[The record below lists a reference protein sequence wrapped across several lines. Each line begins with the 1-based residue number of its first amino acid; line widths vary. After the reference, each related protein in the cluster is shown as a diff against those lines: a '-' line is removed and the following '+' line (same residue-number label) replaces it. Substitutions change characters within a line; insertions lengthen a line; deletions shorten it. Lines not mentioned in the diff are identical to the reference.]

1 MRITEIR
8 ALHLRLDKVLAEADG
23 TQECL
28 LIRVTTDSGLVGWGE
43 VVSSSYV
50 AKAVIDAPRAAP
62 FRHGL
67 AVSLVGEDPLDSDA
81 CYRKMIRD
89 TAWLGPGGV
98 VRHAISGID
107 MALWDIRAQSEGVP
121 LWKLL
126 GGSRTVD
133 CYASVLWP
141 RDPQQIAALARR
153 FVEEGYR
160 AVKFGWG
167 PMGPDPVLDEEL
179 VAAARSSLGPS
190 VRLMVDAGRAWD
202 VDTALA
208 RVEAFAPHDVA
219 WLEEALDP
227 YDLQGYRLLAKLSEM
242 PIACGEMHAL
252 ESEFEA
258 LLKCDLAYV
267 QPDLGRVG
275 GFTGALSIERAAAA
289 SGSTRL
295 VPHAFGT
302 SVLLSA
308 SAAFASRQ
316 DARLTELTRTTSPLA
331 RDLVR
336 PDFVFRDGMITLGD
350 RPGLGVELDADVL
363 SRYLIR

>member
-1 MRITEIR
+1 MRIAGIET
-8 ALHLRLDKVLAEADG
+8 LHLRLDRVLAEADG

-28 LIRVTTDSGLVGWGE
+28 LVRVTTDTGLTGWGE
-43 VVSSSYV
+43 VVSSSHV
-50 AKAVIDAPRAAP
+50 AKAVINAPMAAP

-67 AVSLVGEDPLDSDA
+67 AVSLFGEDPLDIDA

-89 TAWLGPGGV
+89 TSWLGPGGV

-107 MALWDIRAQSEGVP
+107 MALWDIRAQSLGLP

-126 GGSRTVD
+126 QGSPMVR

-141 RDPQQIAALARR
+141 RDPEQIPKLADR
-153 FVEEGYR
+153 FVSHGYT

-167 PMGPDPVLDEEL
+167 PMGPDPVLDVEL
-179 VAAARSSLGPS
+179 VAAARASLGSS
-190 VRLMVDAGRAWD
+190 VQLMVDAGRAWD

-208 RVEAFAPHDVA
+208 RVEAFAPYNLF

-227 YDLQGYRLLAKLSEM
+227 YDNAGYRQLAKHSTI

-252 ESEFEA
+252 QSEFHS
-258 LLKCDLAYV
+258 LLDCGIAYL

-275 GFTGALSIERAAAA
+275 GLTAATSIAQSAAQTGTAI
-289 SGSTRL
+289 
-295 VPHAFGT
+295 VPHAFG
-302 SVLLSA
+302 SMVLLSA
-308 SAAFASRQ
+308 SAAFASTLP
-316 DARLTELTRTTSPLA
+316 DKLTEFTRSESPLA

-336 PDFVFRDGMITLGD
+336 PDFAFKDGMMILGD
-350 RPGLGVELDADVL
+350 RPGLGIELDDDIVD
-363 SRYLIR
+363 RYRMR

>member
-1 MRITEIR
+1 MLITEIE
-8 ALHLRLDKVLAEADG
+8 ALHLRLDHVLLEADG

-28 LIRVTTDSGLVGWGE
+28 LVRVTTDAGLVGWGE

-50 AKAVIDAPRAAP
+50 AKAVIDAPKAAP
-62 FRHGL
+62 YRHGL
-67 AVSLVGEDPLDSDA
+67 AVSLTGEDPLDIDA
-81 CYRKMIRD
+81 CYRKMVRD

-107 MALWDIRAQSEGVP
+107 MALWDIRAQAQNMP

-126 GGSRTVD
+126 DGDRTVA

-141 RDPQQIAALARR
+141 RDPQQIPRLAQR
-153 FVEEGYR
+153 FAGEGYT

-167 PMGPDPVLDEEL
+167 PMGPDPVRDVEL
-179 VAAARSSLGPS
+179 VAAARSSLGSS
-190 VRLMVDAGRAWD
+190 VRLMVDAGRVWD

-208 RVEAFAPHDVA
+208 RIEAFAPYDVA
-219 WLEEALDP
+219 WLEEPLDP
-227 YDLQGYRLLAKLSEM
+227 YDTQGYRLLAKLSEI

-252 ESEFEA
+252 EPEFKS
-258 LLKCDLAYV
+258 LLECNIAYL
-267 QPDLGRVG
+267 QPDLGRAG
-275 GFTGALSIERAAAA
+275 GLTGVMSIERAATGGDTA
-289 SGSTRL
+289 L

-316 DARLTELTRTTSPLA
+316 PARLTEFTKTESPLA

-336 PDFVFRDGMITLGD
+336 PDFVFKEGVITLGD
-350 RPGLGVELDADVL
+350 RPGLGVELNADVL
-363 SRYLIR
+363 ARYMVR

>member
-1 MRITEIR
+1 MRITNVET
-8 ALHLRLDKVLAEADG
+8 LHLRLDQVLPEADG

-28 LIRVTTDSGLVGWGE
+28 LVRVETDTGLIGWGE
-43 VVSSSYV
+43 VVSSSHV
-50 AKAVIDAPRAAP
+50 AKAVINAPRAAP

-67 AVSLVGEDPLDSDA
+67 AVSLVGEDPLDGDA

-107 MALWDIRAQSEGVP
+107 MALWDIRAQAQNVP

-126 GGSRTVD
+126 GGRRTVA

-141 RDPQQIAALARR
+141 REPERIAGLAQRL
-153 FVEEGYR
+153 VEDGYT

-167 PMGPDPVLDEEL
+167 PMGPDPVRDTEL

-208 RVEAFAPHDVA
+208 RVEAFAPYDLF

-227 YDLQGYRLLAKLSEM
+227 YDLQGYRLLAKLSEI
-242 PIACGEMHAL
+242 PIACGEIHAL

-258 LLKCDLAYV
+258 VLKCGIAYI

-275 GFTGALSIERAAAA
+275 GLTGAMSIEGAAAGTNTA
-289 SGSTRL
+289 I

-316 DARLTELTRTTSPLA
+316 GARLTEFTRTESPLA

-336 PDFVFRDGMITLGD
+336 PDFVFKDGEITLGD
-350 RPGLGVELDADVL
+350 RPGLGVELHADVL
-363 SRYLIR
+363 ARYLIR

>member
-1 MRITEIR
+1 
-8 ALHLRLDKVLAEADG
+8 
-23 TQECL
+23 
-28 LIRVTTDSGLVGWGE
+28 
-43 VVSSSYV
+43 
-50 AKAVIDAPRAAP
+50 
-62 FRHGL
+62 
-67 AVSLVGEDPLDSDA
+67 
-81 CYRKMIRD
+81 MIRD

-107 MALWDIRAQSEGVP
+107 MALWDIRAQARNVP

-126 GGSRTVD
+126 GGSQTVA

-141 RDPQQIAALARR
+141 RDPKQIARLAQR
-153 FVEEGYR
+153 FVGEGYK

-167 PMGPDPVLDEEL
+167 PMGPDPARDAEL
-179 VAAARSSLGPS
+179 VAAARSSLGPH

-208 RVEAFAPHDVA
+208 RVEAFAPYDVY
-219 WLEEALDP
+219 WLEEPLDP
-227 YDLQGYRLLAKLSEM
+227 YDLQGYRLLAKLSEI

-258 LLKCDLAYV
+258 LLKCGVAYI
-267 QPDLGRVG
+267 QPDLGRAG
-275 GFTGALSIERAAAA
+275 GLTGAMSIERAA
-289 SGSTRL
+289 SGGGTAI

-316 DARLTELTRTTSPLA
+316 GARLTEFTRTESPLA

-336 PDFVFRDGMITLGD
+336 PDFIFKDGEITLGD
-350 RPGLGVELDADVL
+350 RPGLGVELSADVL
-363 SRYLIR
+363 ARYLIR